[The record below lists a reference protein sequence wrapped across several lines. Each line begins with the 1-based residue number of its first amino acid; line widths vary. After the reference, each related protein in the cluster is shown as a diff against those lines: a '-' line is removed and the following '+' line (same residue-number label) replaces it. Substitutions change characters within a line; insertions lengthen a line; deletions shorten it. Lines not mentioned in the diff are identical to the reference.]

1 MFPNVALALLLAD
14 PAPALPPSEI
24 SISEISSTWAGSSA
38 TWTIDATGRGEIW
51 REHCSR
57 CAINRA
63 VSEPFQAS
71 ADVFENVMRTLNRDT
86 LAAAAARPCTLP
98 NGSAHGH
105 AVTRVSVRI
114 ASPRATSLEDYS
126 FEHYEL
132 FKGCQS
138 ADMAAAIEVIEA
150 AKMII
155 SAGISA
161 DLAGR

>member
-1 MFPNVALALLLAD
+1 VFPFFALALLLAD
-14 PAPALPPSEI
+14 PAPALRPSEI
-24 SISEISSTWAGSSA
+24 SISEISSAWPGWSA
-38 TWTIDATGRGEIW
+38 TWTIDATGSGEIR
-51 REHCSR
+51 REPCTL
-57 CAINRA
+57 CAINST

-71 ADVFENVMRTLNRDT
+71 PVVFENVMRALNRDA

-126 FEHYEL
+126 SEHYEL

>member
-1 MFPNVALALLLAD
+1 MSPIVALALLLAD

-24 SISEISSTWAGSSA
+24 SISEISYDWAGISA
-38 TWTIDATGRGEIW
+38 TWTIDATGRGEIL
-51 REHCSR
+51 REHCR
-57 CAINRA
+57 ICAINRT

-71 ADVFENVMRTLNRDT
+71 PDVFENVMRTLNRDA
-86 LAAAAARPCTLP
+86 LAAAVARPCTLP

-105 AVTRVSVRI
+105 AVIRVSVRI
-114 ASPRATSLEDYS
+114 GGPSATSLEEYS
-126 FEHYEL
+126 HEHYEL
-132 FKGCQS
+132 FKDCQS
-138 ADMAAAIEVIEA
+138 ADMAAAIEAIEA

>member
-1 MFPNVALALLLAD
+1 MFPIVALALLLAD

-24 SISEISSTWAGSSA
+24 SISEISSDWAGSSA
-38 TWTIDATGRGEIW
+38 TWTIDAMGRGEIW
-51 REHCSR
+51 REHCRR

-63 VSEPFQAS
+63 ISEPFQVS
-71 ADVFENVMRTLNRDT
+71 PDVFENVMRALNRDA
-86 LAAAAARPCTLP
+86 LAAAVARPCTLP

-114 ASPRATSLEDYS
+114 VSPHASSIEEYS
-126 FEHYEL
+126 HEHYEL

-138 ADMAAAIEVIEA
+138 ADMAAAIEAIEA

-161 DLAGR
+161 DLAGL